1 MFVQRRRCFMKSRW
15 VTLAATVC
23 VLLLTS
29 TAFSTGRKVALFP
42 ASATVNINGPT
53 SSVELEA
60 FCNQTPCNIQWT
72 LVQSGANVGSLSNQ
86 TGPTTTFTAG
96 TSSGTALVIATDGNG
111 NMAHSSI
118 TVLQ

>member
-1 MFVQRRRCFMKSRW
+1 MRQRRVPLMIAF
-15 VTLAATVC
+15 T
-23 VLLLTS
+23 VLLLLVAA
-29 TAFSTGRKVALFP
+29 AFATGRVALFP
-42 ASATVNINGPT
+42 ASATVSINGPT

-72 LVQSGANVGSLSNQ
+72 LVQSGANVGSINNQ
-86 TGPTTTFTAG
+86 TGPTTIFTAG
-96 TSSGTALVIATDGNG
+96 TATGTALVIATDGNG

>member
-1 MFVQRRRCFMKSRW
+1 MRQRRVPLMIAF
-15 VTLAATVC
+15 T
-23 VLLLTS
+23 VLLLLVAA
-29 TAFSTGRKVALFP
+29 AFATGRVALFP

-96 TSSGTALVIATDGNG
+96 TSTGTALVIATDGNG
-111 NMAHSSI
+111 NMAHSSV

>member
-1 MFVQRRRCFMKSRW
+1 MRQRRVPLMIAF
-15 VTLAATVC
+15 T
-23 VLLLTS
+23 VLLLLVAA
-29 TAFSTGRKVALFP
+29 AFATGRVALFP

-96 TSSGTALVIATDGNG
+96 TSTGTALVIATDGNG